1 MADGP
6 NKHLTDLTVPKLKK
20 VAEQYSVDVST
31 CRLKKDYVEALSK
44 AGVTEEQ
51 VGAAF
56 PKATE
61 KPAEA
66 QMEQEAVVEVRS
78 MGTELREIAERPAK
92 TGDIPAE
99 DEETIERDIDQALM
113 MKPSFFDIDSENQRA
128 WDKMILGDFYEALVL
143 NRNGRNRVLA
153 SFSAYQI
160 YSTALSIRAADTLL
174 SKIATEK
181 GSLDPNLKTA
191 LAAAKRAFIDGHPKM
206 REETLEELEA
216 LTSKAYDSFLNSTD
230 RAEKELRKLLD
241 DYESFGVRTDE
252 PRRLLEIAA
261 QAKSAANLE
270 EYSELLDKAKEHAE
284 RAKDVRACEIDRSF
298 HMVRAAVAEAREVG
312 TDTKQHEDD
321 LREARDAFEGRAL
334 KRAAELLASIEK
346 AADLAHIEQI
356 RNKDIEARQMSRISS
371 TVVTLEPELME
382 ASNYGMDV
390 QEGLLFVSNTRAA
403 LAKKDIVS
411 AAKFARRLSEV
422 AEPMRKDLDKA
433 RIERGVITKVE
444 DAKCGKCGKEALYTY
459 PNSSRKCIECGHSF
473 SFEPAPVIP
482 SAAPAPEIEKP
493 VHKSGGPETASADE
507 DEKAPTKMLK
517 AQKEEPKKET
527 EKKKGLFR
535 W

>member
-1 MADGP
+1 MTDGP

-31 CRLKKDYVEALSK
+31 CRLKKDYVEALTK
-44 AGVTEEQ
+44 TGVTEEQ
-51 VGAAF
+51 VSATF
-56 PKATE
+56 PKADE

-66 QMEQEAVVEVRS
+66 LREQEAVAEVRS
-78 MGTELREIAERPAK
+78 MGTELKEIAERPAK
-92 TGDIPAE
+92 IGDIPAE

-128 WDKMILGDFYEALVL
+128 WDKMILGDFYEALRL
-143 NRNGRNRVLA
+143 NREGRNRVLA
-153 SFSAYQI
+153 CFSAYQI
-160 YSTALSIRAADTLL
+160 YSTALSIRASDTLL

-181 GSLDPNLKTA
+181 GSLDSALKTA
-191 LAAAKRAFIDGHPKM
+191 LAAAKLAFIDGHPKR
-206 REETLEELEA
+206 REEALEELEA

-241 DYESFGVRTDE
+241 DYESFGVRTEE

-270 EYSELLDKAKEHAE
+270 EYSELLDKAREHAE
-284 RAKDVRACEIDRSF
+284 RAKDVRAGEIDRSF
-298 HMVRAAVAEAREVG
+298 HMVKAAVAEAKEAG
-312 TDTKQHEDD
+312 ADTKQHEDD
-321 LREARDAFEGRAL
+321 LHEARKAFEGSAF
-334 KRAAELLASIEK
+334 KRASELLASIER
-346 AADLAHIEQI
+346 AADQEHIEQL
-356 RNKDIEARQMSRISS
+356 RNSEVEARQMSRISS
-371 TVVTLEPELME
+371 TVVTLEPDLME

-403 LAKKDIVS
+403 LARKDIVA
-411 AAKFARRLSEV
+411 AAKYARRLSEV
-422 AEPMRKDLDKA
+422 AEPMREDLDKA
-433 RIERGVITKVE
+433 RIERGVIIKVE

-493 VHKSGGPETASADE
+493 VHKSGGPETASAE
-507 DEKAPTKMLK
+507 AEEKAPTRTLK
-517 AQKEEPKKET
+517 AQTDEPKKEV